1 MAQRYST
8 VEIKIDKYDVK
19 SDTATAYSLMQAA
32 IEKLSNEVVLIH
44 IVSIKPVYNQRE
56 TELTLSVRYKSVL

>member
-19 SDTATAYSLMQAA
+19 SDTATAYSLMLAA

-56 TELTLSVRYKSVL
+56 TELTLTVRYKSVL